1 MSASD
6 GSASVPYRPGTRRTA
21 APEAT
26 LERVRP
32 WLPAMGITRIANITG
47 LDRVGI
53 PTVTVIRPNSRS
65 VAVAQGKGL
74 DLASARVSGVME
86 AIEVF
91 HAETVLRPTLW
102 ASARDL
108 QPDRRAVDVAALPR
122 LSAGPL
128 PDHVPILW
136 VEGTGLEDGAPCWLP
151 LETVST
157 DYSVPSPPG
166 SGWFLATTNGLASGN
181 TREEAILHGLCEVI
195 ERDAVALWRL
205 GGAGRRA
212 ASRIDPGSIADPAAL
227 ELLDRFARAGVRVG
241 LWDATSDVG
250 VACFVALVSGGEG
263 EADPEIGAGCH
274 PSRDAALVRALTEA
288 AQARVGFISG
298 SRDDLFA
305 RLFAPEAR
313 RARAGEART
322 WLAAEPAIRLADL
335 PDFAGASPDEDL
347 RHVRSLLAQAGFGA
361 GVVVDLARPPFDIPV
376 VRVVVPGLEGPSGE
390 GPSPAP
396 GLRAAAVRDRAR

>member
-1 MSASD
+1 MPDPGD
-6 GSASVPYRPGTRRTA
+6 GVPYRPGTRRTA
-21 APEAT
+21 APQAT

-74 DLASARVSGVME
+74 DLASAKVSGVME

-91 HAETVLRPTLW
+91 HAETVLRPALW
-102 ASARDL
+102 ASTAEL
-108 QPDRRAVDVAALPR
+108 QGDRRVVDVAALPR
-122 LSAGPL
+122 LSAEPL
-128 PDHVPILW
+128 PADVPVLW
-136 VEGTGLEDGAPCWLP
+136 AEGVRLDDGGPCWLP
-151 LETVST
+151 FETVST

-166 SGWFLATTNGLASGN
+166 SGWFVATTNGLASGN
-181 TREEAILHGLCEVI
+181 TRTEAVLHGLCEVI

-205 GGAGRRA
+205 GGAGLRA
-212 ASRIDPGSIADPAAL
+212 ATRLDPAAIADPAAG
-227 ELLDRFARAGVRVG
+227 ELLGRFARAGVAVG
-241 LWDATSDVG
+241 LWDATSDIG
-250 VACFVALVSGGEG
+250 VACVVALVAGSDG

-274 PSRDAALVRALTEA
+274 PSRDAAVIRALTEA

-298 SRDDLFA
+298 SRDDLFP

-313 RARAGEART
+313 RARAELART
-322 WLAAEPAIRLADL
+322 WLRGDPARRPDDL
-335 PDFAGASPDEDL
+335 PDFAGASPDADL
-347 RHVRSLLAQAGFGA
+347 AHVRAALARAGFGA
-361 GVVVDLARPPFDIPV
+361 AVMVDLTRPPFEIPV
-376 VRVVVPGLEGPSGE
+376 VRIVVPGLEGPSGD

-396 GLRAAAVRDRAR
+396 GPRAAAIRDRDR